1 MYEEEFSKYMNKPEC
16 SVEVGKRYTR
26 TDMLLDSY
34 TYLVTEIMVRDGKYY
49 AVCEYED
56 MFDGSKRGDVIY
68 AYYLE
73 EVV

>member
-1 MYEEEFSKYMNKPEC
+1 MYKEEFSKCMNKPEC
-16 SVEVGKRYTR
+16 PVEIGKMYRR

-34 TYLVTEIMVRDGKYY
+34 TYLVTEIVVRDDKYY
-49 AVCEYED
+49 AVCEYVD

-73 EVV
+73 EVM